1 MAWISGKDPSTETQD
16 YVSETQLCPQQAK
29 QIRTGDRTSLSS
41 LLEIEVS
48 VPLAQGHRDKGNKW
62 HLLCKGLDALLL
74 NGNCGSLPKPEA
86 PPAFLTLT
94 SLYSAFSNSGKLA

>member
-74 NGNCGSLPKPEA
+74 NRICWCPPSEVCLCGLSKEKTYQTHT
-86 PPAFLTLT
+86 F
-94 SLYSAFSNSGKLA
+94 FSKA